1 MRKLLID
8 QDQAATMQAFMGG
21 KIKVEGDMMKIMG
34 MQTAMPQDA
43 IAIKIAAEIKEI
55 TT

>member
-1 MRKLLID
+1 
-8 QDQAATMQAFMGG
+8 
-21 KIKVEGDMMKIMG
+21 MMKIMG